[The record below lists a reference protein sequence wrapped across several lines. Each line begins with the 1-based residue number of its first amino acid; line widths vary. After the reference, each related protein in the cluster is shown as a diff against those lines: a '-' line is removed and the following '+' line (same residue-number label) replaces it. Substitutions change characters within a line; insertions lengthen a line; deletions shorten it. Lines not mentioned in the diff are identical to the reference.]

1 MAARLLSLLAIFL
14 SLGQATLSGYVQQTH
29 LGGLLYL
36 VNKDYALTADFVP
49 ADLVRPQV
57 ASQLSG
63 ITLKSEASQALERL
77 FAAAKQEGHM
87 LVAVSGYRS
96 FSKQSAIY
104 ARKAASV
111 GKKKA
116 SLIVALPGTS
126 EHQLG
131 LAMDI
136 GRKNNAHLIPDFG
149 NTPEGRWVA
158 QNAHRFGFIIRY
170 KAEWTEVTG
179 YAYEP
184 WHIRYIGPEH
194 ALRLFEMNIP
204 LESYVEQLS
213 LANFSEYIAKD
224 GL

>member
-1 MAARLLSLLAIFL
+1 MAAKLLSLLALFL
-14 SLGQATLSGYVQQTH
+14 SLSQATLSAYVQQTH

-36 VNKDYALTADFVP
+36 VNKDYALSADFVP
-49 ADLVRPQV
+49 PDLVRPKV
-57 ASQLSG
+57 ASELSG
-63 ITLKSEASQALERL
+63 ITMKAESAQALEQL
-77 FAAAKQEGHM
+77 FAAAKQEGYE

-96 FSKQSAIY
+96 YSKQRAIF

-111 GKKKA
+111 GERKA

-136 GRKNNAHLIPDFG
+136 GRKVNTHLTPDFG
-149 NTPEGRWVA
+149 GTPEGRWVA

-170 KAEWTEVTG
+170 KSEWTAVTG

-184 WHIRYIGPEH
+184 WHIRYVGPEH
-194 ALRLFEMNIP
+194 SVQLFEMNIP

-213 LANFSEYIAKD
+213 MATFSEYIAKD

>member
-1 MAARLLSLLAIFL
+1 MAAKLLSLLVIFL
-14 SLGQATLSGYVQQTH
+14 SLGQASLSGYVQQTH

-49 ADLVRPQV
+49 TDLVRPNV
-57 ASQLSG
+57 ASELSG
-63 ITLKSEASQALERL
+63 ITLKYDAAQALEQL
-77 FAAAKQEGHM
+77 FAASKREGHA

-96 FSKQSAIY
+96 FSKQRAIY

-111 GKKKA
+111 GEKKA

-136 GRKNNAHLIPDFG
+136 GRKGHSHLNYDFG
-149 NTPEGRWVA
+149 SSPEGRWVA

-170 KAEWTEVTG
+170 KAEWTAITG

-184 WHIRYIGPEH
+184 WHIRYVGPEH
-194 ALRLFEMNIP
+194 AKRIFEMDIP

-213 LANFSEYIAKD
+213 LATFGEYIAKD
-224 GL
+224 GF